1 MEGEGGWKA
10 EVSERGRWVEG
21 GGGWTGEVDE
31 GAAIR
36 ILLDSYDTMGIGYMA
51 LWGFR
56 AKCVSG

>member
-1 MEGEGGWKA
+1 MG
-10 EVSERGRWVEG
+10 
-21 GGGWTGEVDE
+21 DE

-56 AKCVSG
+56 AKCGSGWSGWMDGYPLDCYDY